1 MPAESSITNFDAK
14 LVTAKV
20 EGVAGRRELLNK
32 LARMPI
38 DRIVSLPAKSLAIL
52 GPRGLAQ
59 LAAVREELAGAS
71 RKTDVKT
78 SLGTPPSTTVR
89 SQGGP
94 RPIRS
99 CVIVVVAILAAG
111 LLIDMARPIFV
122 TAFLESGIR
131 PRDANRW
138 AACSRLDQHIDGCI
152 YMTGSRDLTL
162 ARVAEFTAIPLSQL
176 IAANPDLRISARAP
190 LPKGRTIVIWRGRL
204 TLEGNVR

>member
-20 EGVAGRRELLNK
+20 EGIAGRRELLNK

-99 CVIVVVAILAAG
+99 GVIVVVAILAAG

-138 AACSRLDQHIDGCI
+138 GGVLPFGSAYRWLRLHDRQPGSDARPSRRIHGDP
-152 YMTGSRDLTL
+152 
-162 ARVAEFTAIPLSQL
+162 AVTADCGKP
-176 IAANPDLRISARAP
+176 
-190 LPKGRTIVIWRGRL
+190 
-204 TLEGNVR
+204 